1 MCTHSV
7 SGSSLLSGYD
17 EDDVHE
23 TSGRSRREFEQ
34 IDAVLYNEEVPKR
47 SSIKKICDEWS
58 SKPHFR
64 IRGRSYSIDVQQ
76 DINQI
81 ETRSSILSS
90 NDHLS
95 NHFKISSLDTNELN
109 VLLDEIASG
118 RASIDTIDGSDLSD
132 NSDLD
137 NDNEFD
143 DAYTTSTILG
153 DRFSTSGADS
163 FDTDDID
170 DENGNYSLA
179 ISKHNRTKNPQS
191 SIKCLKDSIINTLA
205 SSIIQ
210 KFLSDEQSFLQR
222 YIKNVCANNSIRL
235 RTESRP
241 SSLPSRSSS
250 LNRLSQSTM
259 PTNFSL
265 QQNPTMTTLSPARSA
280 PEANIELACFLQIKG
295 LHGINSNSNHIIPT
309 SSSSPR
315 KSLTST
321 PHSSIRLERTLTNL
335 SIEKRNQQQQQQ
347 ISLIGTAIANLPLQ
361 LISSTQKSS
370 QTQTQTK
377 QTSSTR
383 HHYSAITNSS
393 NIQTLESITRL
404 PPIPN
409 EHIITN
415 DSLMINRSNTIATAI
430 IESIPPVTR
439 IASGKSTTSSFS
451 FTTKSR
457 AHANVGK
464 LQRSSRTIIV
474 TSNKDLN
481 HSPSISPARSI
492 ATTSIASATLKTT
505 ALTRT
510 HQQQPQKK
518 SLITTKSAQPS
529 SSSTAI
535 KISATHIC

>member
-47 SSIKKICDEWS
+47 LSIKKICDEWS

-64 IRGRSYSIDVQQ
+64 VRGRLYSSDLQQ

-95 NHFKISSLDTNELN
+95 NHFQISSLDTSKLN
-109 VLLDEIASG
+109 VRLDETASG
-118 RASIDTIDGSDLSD
+118 HSSIDTIDGSELSD
-132 NSDLD
+132 DSDLD
-137 NDNEFD
+137 NHNEFD

-153 DRFSTSGADS
+153 DHFSTSGADS

-179 ISKHNRTKNPQS
+179 ISKRNRTKYTPS
-191 SIKCLKDSIINTLA
+191 SIKCVKDSIINSLA
-205 SSIIQ
+205 LSILQ
-210 KFLSDEQSFLQR
+210 RFLTDEQPLLQC
-222 YIKNVCANNSIRL
+222 YIKNVVANNSIRI
-235 RTESRP
+235 RTEPRP

-250 LNRLSQSTM
+250 LNRLSQPII

-265 QQNPTMTTLSPARSA
+265 QQNPTMTTSSPSRST
-280 PEANIELACFLQIKG
+280 PEANIELACFLHIKG
-295 LHGINSNSNHIIPT
+295 LHGTNSNTNHILTT

-315 KSLTST
+315 KPQTVASNSST
-321 PHSSIRLERTLTNL
+321 RIERTLTNL

-347 ISLIGTAIANLPLQ
+347 QISLIGTAIANFPLQ

-370 QTQTQTK
+370 QSQTR

-383 HHYSAITNSS
+383 RHYSATINNS
-393 NIQTLESITRL
+393 NTQNLESITRL

-415 DSLMINRSNTIATAI
+415 DPLMINRSNTITTAI
-430 IESIPPVTR
+430 MESIPPVTR
-439 IASGKSTTSSFS
+439 VVSGKSTTSTFS
-451 FTTKSR
+451 STTKLR
-457 AHANVGK
+457 THANVGK
-464 LQRSSRTIIV
+464 LHRPSRSIII
-474 TSNKDLN
+474 TSNKDIN
-481 HSPSISPARSI
+481 YSPSISPTRSI
-492 ATTSIASATLKTT
+492 ATTTIPTATLKTT
-505 ALTRT
+505 ALMRT
-510 HQQQPQKK
+510 HQQQSQKK
-518 SLITTKSAQPS
+518 SLITTKSTQPS

-535 KISATHIC
+535 KMSATHIC